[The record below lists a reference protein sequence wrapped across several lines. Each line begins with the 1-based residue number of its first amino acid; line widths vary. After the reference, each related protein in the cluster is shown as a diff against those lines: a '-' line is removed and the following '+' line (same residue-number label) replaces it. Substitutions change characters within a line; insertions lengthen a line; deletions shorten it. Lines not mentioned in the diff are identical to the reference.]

1 MEMKSFKVMLQIVE
15 ETIMKTNETTVSNCL
30 KNIFHS
36 TAVNLKSNIIMFV
49 VFKNISEIV
58 CSLHPELVTNRREF
72 FENNPPDTRCYFWTG
87 YKIILMFSFRAT
99 LRSLGGS
106 VR

>member
-1 MEMKSFKVMLQIVE
+1 MEMKSLKGMLQIVE
-15 ETIMKTNETTVSNCL
+15 ETIMKTNETSVSNCL

-58 CSLHPELVTNRREF
+58 CSLHPELLRIGE
-72 FENNPPDTRCYFWTG
+72 
-87 YKIILMFSFRAT
+87 SF
-99 LRSLGGS
+99 LK
-106 VR
+106 